1 MLATLSSITAM
12 TLTTIAIS
20 RQTSNARPAG
30 VSASKIT
37 SCRRARRRDR
47 LASRSAEIVMRPS

>member
-37 SCRRARRRDR
+37 SCRRARQQERVGARAAVV
-47 LASRSAEIVMRPS
+47 LTSPS